1 MQTIVQYLEP
11 IKDFVG
17 LCCGIYLAVE
27 AHPIQVLK
35 AKTGF
40 TPDSNNKVVSY
51 LAMMFDCCLCLGF
64 WVGLVFYMDILTA
77 SIVSICSEFL
87 YRKLS

>member
-1 MQTIVQYLEP
+1 MQTIIQF
-11 IKDFVG
+11 IG
-17 LCCGIYLAVE
+17 LCCFVYLLVE
-27 AHPIQVLK
+27 AHPIQALK
-35 AKTGF
+35 AKSGF
-40 TPDSNNKVVSY
+40 TPDAKNKVVSY
-51 LAMMFDCCLCLGF
+51 LAMMCDCCLCLGF